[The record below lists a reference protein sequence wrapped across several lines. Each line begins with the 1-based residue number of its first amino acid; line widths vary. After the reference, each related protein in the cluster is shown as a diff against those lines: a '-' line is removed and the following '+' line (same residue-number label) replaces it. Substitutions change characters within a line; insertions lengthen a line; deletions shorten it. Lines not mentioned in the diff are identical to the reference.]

1 LDLKR
6 GEKLLKKSTSELFF
20 MLNDF
25 AWSSDACHKWCSYD
39 TLIISHFSSLHHFW
53 FHGEIN

>member
-1 LDLKR
+1 MAKGNVVWTAKDENYAINRERRRKSGLDLKR

-25 AWSSDACHKWCSYD
+25 A
-39 TLIISHFSSLHHFW
+39 
-53 FHGEIN
+53 